1 MCMDRKDK
9 KLIKGIIAMNIIVII
24 ISIFLWARYNSY
36 VGILITVIS
45 LWTSIIST
53 RIIVNRYGVST
64 YCYNGNC
71 IRDRLM
77 RRLMKW

>member
-1 MCMDRKDK
+1 MDRKDK

-24 ISIFLWARYNSY
+24 ISIFLWTRYNSC

-45 LWTSIIST
+45 LWTSLIAV
-53 RIIVNRYGVST
+53 RIIVNRYGVCT
-64 YCYNGNC
+64 YGYTSDCF
-71 IRDRLM
+71 RDRLV